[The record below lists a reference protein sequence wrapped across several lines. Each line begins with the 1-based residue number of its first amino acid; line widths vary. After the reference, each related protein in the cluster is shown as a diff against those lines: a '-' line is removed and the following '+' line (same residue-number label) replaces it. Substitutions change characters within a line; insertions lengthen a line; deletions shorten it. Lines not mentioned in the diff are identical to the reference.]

1 MVKIA
6 CWRTEM
12 THSIGIER
20 VLVLAPHT
28 DDGEFGCGGSIAKF
42 IDEGK
47 EVYYVAFSTAEK
59 SLPAGWP
66 KNILETEVRE
76 ATQRIGIP
84 PANLIIYKYEV
95 RKLNYIRQEILEEL
109 VKIKKELNP
118 DLVFLP
124 SSNDLHQD
132 HTTVAT
138 EGIRAFKQI
147 SILGYELPW
156 NNITFHTQ
164 VFIKLHETHVQ
175 KKIHAL
181 KAYNSQ
187 SQKDYASEDFI
198 WSWAKTRGT
207 QIGTKF
213 AESFE
218 IIRWIID

>member
-1 MVKIA
+1 MKQD
-6 CWRTEM
+6 
-12 THSIGIER
+12 IER

-42 IDEGK
+42 IEEGK

-59 SLPAGWP
+59 SVPEGWP
-66 KNILETEVRE
+66 KNILEVEVKE
-76 ATQRIGIP
+76 ATKRMGIP
-84 PANLIIYKYEV
+84 SSHLLIYKYEV
-95 RKLNYIRQEILEEL
+95 RKLNYTRQEILEEL
-109 VKIKKELNP
+109 VKIKKDVKP
-118 DLVFLP
+118 DLVILP
-124 SSNDLHQD
+124 SKNDLHQD

-164 VFIKLHETHVQ
+164 VFIKLKETHVQ

-181 KAYNSQ
+181 KAYSSQ
-187 SQKDYASEDFI
+187 SHRDYAAEDFI

-207 QIGTKF
+207 QIGTEY
-213 AESFE
+213 AETFE
-218 IIRWIID
+218 ITRWVIE

>member
-1 MVKIA
+1 MKQ
-6 CWRTEM
+6 
-12 THSIGIER
+12 GIER

-42 IDEGK
+42 IQEGT
-47 EVYYVAFSTAEK
+47 EVYYVAFSTAEE
-59 SLPAGWP
+59 SLPEGWP
-66 KNILETEVRE
+66 KDILETEVKE

-84 PANLIIYKYEV
+84 RSHLIIYKYEV

-109 VKIKKELNP
+109 VKIKKEIQP

-138 EGIRAFKQI
+138 EGARAFKQV
-147 SILGYELPW
+147 SMLGYELPW

-164 VFIKLHETHVQ
+164 VFVKLKEEHV
-175 KKIHAL
+175 KKKVYAI

-187 SQKDYASEDFI
+187 SERDYSQEDFI

-207 QIGTKF
+207 QIGARY
-213 AESFE
+213 AETFE
-218 IIRWIID
+218 VIRWVIE